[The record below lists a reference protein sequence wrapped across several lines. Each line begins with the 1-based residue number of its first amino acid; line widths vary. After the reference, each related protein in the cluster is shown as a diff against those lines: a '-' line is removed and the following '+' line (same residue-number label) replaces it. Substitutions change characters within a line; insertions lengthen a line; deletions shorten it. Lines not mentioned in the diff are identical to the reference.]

1 MPDSSKFHVIGDLS
15 DPRVVDEVVETAVET
30 FGGMDVLVNNA
41 GIMDHMSAVADTDDE
56 WDRVIRVNLTAPFP
70 LTRAA
75 LPHMLSAGGG
85 SIVFT
90 ASEAALRGST
100 AGAAYTAS
108 KHGIAGLAK
117 SLAVLYRS
125 QGIRTNAVAPGP
137 TATNIRIETRAK
149 AHGPRLIGP
158 CIGLSGKVAEPEEQA
173 AAIAFLA
180 SDAARNI
187 NGAVLPVDHGWPAV

>member
-1 MPDSSKFHVIGDLS
+1 VIGDLS

-30 FGGMDVLVNNA
+30 FGGVDVLVNTA

-56 WDRVIRVNLTAPFP
+56 WDRVIRVNLTAPFL
-70 LTRAA
+70 LTRAT

-90 ASEAALRGST
+90 APEAALRGST

-108 KHGIAGLAK
+108 KHGIAGLTK

-137 TATNIRIETRAK
+137 TTTNIRIETRAK

-158 CIGLSGKVAEPEEQA
+158 CIGLSGKVAEPKEQA
-173 AAIAFLA
+173 AAIVFLA

-187 NGAVLPVDHGWPAV
+187 NRAVLPVDHGWSAV